1 MVEESN
7 SYISLQEVTKYCPY
21 TQEYL
26 ALRARQG
33 KLKAVK
39 FGRNWVTKKE
49 WLDDYL
55 RDVEEYNNNLKIKK
69 VVAPPENL
77 PVEKLPVPKLRF
89 AFVTALVFVLLAAG
103 ITFGK
108 GSFKNVYRDIESY
121 TYIIGGAG
129 DVIVEKTAEVLAETI
144 SDFPQILSRTR
155 ASIGDIFKEY
165 GQWIAGS
172 TTEWFSSQTKEI
184 VQNYIIANKFVEKK
198 ISQGYRE
205 LTQLWQAPEKIVE
218 ERLLPKPAGEV
229 LVIIP
234 STEKDEELKKKIEE
248 AFSDE
253 VKVEPKDETS
263 GVIIPVFKEGEGE
276 RYLYISVPIKN

>member
-1 MVEESN
+1 MDNN
-7 SYISLQEVTKYCPY
+7 SKYISLQEAKKYCSY
-21 TQEYL
+21 SQEYL
-26 ALRARQG
+26 GLRARQG
-33 KLKAVK
+33 KLKAAK

-49 WLDDYL
+49 WLEEYL
-55 RDVEEYNNNLKIKK
+55 KKVEEYNNKNHLKKPVSSPK
-69 VVAPPENL
+69 NL
-77 PVEKLPVPKLRF
+77 PVEKIPVLRF
-89 AFVTALVFVLLAAG
+89 GFVTALVFVLLAAG